1 MSKSRITQPSQP
13 SSGETSTRFTTPSM
27 PSPAIGAAATSD
39 FFPTTLR
46 LVMRLSRP
54 SRSRVCCDST
64 RRTRS
69 RYNHA
74 RRQARRSVSLRFL
87 WEPEK
92 ALAAPNPDDAY
103 AVGVQ
108 PVDDAQRRMDDLA
121 KLSEPELRHHPAALR
136 ELGEALD
143 LRDDLRSSRSPT
155 SRACCSAYQARI
167 ASRSST
173 AEAAKVTRRLRGT
186 SVQTETLLDLQQ
198 IRLAPLLQIHEA
210 LDDVAEKRSLLDL
223 GFVLGQRLHDRDATS
238 PAGQKHRSPRLINLM
253 HDPAGV
259 HLQITQRDNVFGKLG
274 RSHGSSAQSPVYDAE
289 SSTYLLV
296 LEQVLPIGMGGYF

>member
-64 RRTRS
+64 RRPRS
-69 RYNHA
+69 RYNHS
-74 RRQARRSVSLRFL
+74 RRQARRSLSLRFS
-87 WEPEK
+87 WDPEK
-92 ALAAPNPDDAY
+92 ALVAPNPDDAY

-108 PVDDAQRRMDDLA
+108 PVDDAERRMDDLA

-143 LRDDLRSSRSPT
+143 LRDDL
-155 SRACCSAYQARI
+155 A
-167 ASRSST
+167 
-173 AEAAKVTRRLRGT
+173 
-186 SVQTETLLDLQQ
+186 QQ
-198 IRLAPLLQIHEA
+198 PLAHIG
-210 LDDVAEKRSLLDL
+210 SLLLREPGPHRFQVVNGGVGESDAAL
-223 GFVLGQRLHDRDATS
+223 ARHVSPDRDA
-238 PAGQKHRSPRLINLM
+238 A
-253 HDPAGV
+253 
-259 HLQITQRDNVFGKLG
+259 
-274 RSHGSSAQSPVYDAE
+274 
-289 SSTYLLV
+289 
-296 LEQVLPIGMGGYF
+296 